1 MFSKYYAT
9 HFHWYINVF
18 LKVICIIHSQFQTY
32 SQPALN
38 LLQFAFLHTK
48 NVSINDLVSSSH
60 IQDVCL
66 SFVQVPPI
74 GWAGQW
80 TLQTTSSRCDYPPP
94 PPQQLLLTLEH
105 HTPRLVL
112 YSNMYPE
119 GFVLYLIH
127 HLLSFP
133 PNSPIVHLLVPTRAP
148 TEHVMYIVYTYHH
161 VVCTHIHTLL
171 SCCPTLLCPNFWC
184 VHSTLAV
191 HTILACIT
199 LHAVVFLVCTPV
211 CVPFQCAYVSI
222 ACLHKLDHSSVP
234 FIFP

>member
-1 MFSKYYAT
+1 M
-9 HFHWYINVF
+9 
-18 LKVICIIHSQFQTY
+18 
-32 SQPALN
+32 
-38 LLQFAFLHTK
+38 
-48 NVSINDLVSSSH
+48 SSSR

-74 GWAGQW
+74 GWADQW
-80 TLQTTSSRCDYPPP
+80 TLQTTSSRCDYPP

-133 PNSPIVHLLVPTRAP
+133 PNSPIVHLLVPARAP

-161 VVCTHIHTLL
+161 VVYMHTYTHPSVML
-171 SCCPTLLCPNFWC
+171 SNSSVSKL
-184 VHSTLAV
+184 
-191 HTILACIT
+191 
-199 LHAVVFLVCTPV
+199 LVCPLYTCCSYNYSGVYNSTRCCFSGVYTCVCTLPV
-211 CVPFQCAYVSI
+211 CLRVYSLPS
-222 ACLHKLDHSSVP
+222 
-234 FIFP
+234 